1 MRPRVTLALS
11 DCTIK
16 DLTDVAHIMMMRSG
30 EVTAMMM
37 GAARAWAA
45 RKVMMTT
52 KARRAKTEARATRG
66 LQEGGNSRK
75 ANQQRT
81 NGKGKGKAEDQP
93 RA

>member
-1 MRPRVTLALS
+1 MRQRVALALS

-16 DLTDVAHIMMMRSG
+16 DLTDAAHIMMMRSS

-37 GAARAWAA
+37 GAARARAA

-52 KARRAKTEARATRG
+52 KARKAKTEARATRG

-81 NGKGKGKAEDQP
+81 NGKSKGKAEDQP

>member
-1 MRPRVTLALS
+1 MRLRVALALS

-37 GAARAWAA
+37 GAARARAA
-45 RKVMMTT
+45 RKVMTTT
-52 KARRAKTEARATRG
+52 KARKAKAEARANRG
-66 LQEGGNSRK
+66 LRECGNSRK
-75 ANQQRT
+75 GNQQRT
-81 NGKGKGKAEDQP
+81 NGESKDKGEDQP